1 MIEAVVLDDLAKN
14 SPDTLKQVIEAR
26 EKIQPSDQYPFILP
40 NFYVNLNNAAS
51 NLHFDV
57 LDSRDVPGYVFVFK
71 TKDCVGGDLILPQ
84 INARICMKQ
93 GEVSR
98 VLFRSLLHQNNPITS
113 GFRFSVI
120 VPFHQRYLS
129 FADKDKLNVLHH
141 PSAYF
146 YMKGI
151 PRKELLTS
159 ATLLNSFNIHYVK
172 GNEKSVCKRKGA
184 LQFAVIG
191 DKFFKGSCQEPSKV
205 MKKYIKHGVI
215 IVNKEYLELF
225 KVPNP
230 CIEEILDK
238 LGRMSKY
245 HHNVALIHQG
255 EPVLKKHKFSDM
267 YNEFY
272 DGNECDSS
280 DASDGS
286 DASDDGNK
294 SESDE

>member
-1 MIEAVVLDDLAKN
+1 MNARIVEFMGMKFAEEDAQYILNTLLKVQGHESIKKFHDKLRNVNQAHFGLGFQSGTAEVAPFSTPLKMLLNDPLFADIKSELIKSLQMIEAVVLDDLAKN

-98 VLFRSLLHQNNPITS
+98 VLFRSLLHQNDPITS

-172 GNEKSVCKRKGA
+172 GNEKSVCERKGA

-191 DKFFKGSCQEPSKV
+191 DKFFKGS
-205 MKKYIKHGVI
+205 
-215 IVNKEYLELF
+215 
-225 KVPNP
+225 
-230 CIEEILDK
+230 
-238 LGRMSKY
+238 
-245 HHNVALIHQG
+245 
-255 EPVLKKHKFSDM
+255 
-267 YNEFY
+267 
-272 DGNECDSS
+272 
-280 DASDGS
+280 
-286 DASDDGNK
+286 
-294 SESDE
+294 